1 MSRRV
6 VWAGVLIALAAAST
20 TAASAQV
27 GGKPV
32 IGGNPTP
39 GTTQPDPPNLSDRI
53 TLSGCLQRTPKGTN
67 APAADANTPSDTRFM
82 LSGAARL
89 EKVPAGTG
97 ESDLAK
103 KAGGGTYRLE
113 GLDSIFS
120 PFVGTKVEISGEVKA
135 GAPNQ
140 AGDTAMPTLIAEFVR
155 KINNRCST

>member
-1 MSRRV
+1 MRRRAV
-6 VWAGVLIALAAAST
+6 RAGVLVALALAS
-20 TAASAQV
+20 AIAVSAQV

-32 IGGNPTP
+32 TGGNPTP

-53 TLSGCLQRTPKGTN
+53 TLSGCLQRATKGPDAT
-67 APAADANTPSDTRFM
+67 AADVNTPSDSRFV
-82 LSGAARL
+82 LSGASRV

-135 GAPNQ
+135 RAATEAGGA
-140 AGDTAMPTLIAEFVR
+140 TTSTLVAEFVR
-155 KINNRCST
+155 RIANRC

>member
-1 MSRRV
+1 VR
-6 VWAGVLIALAAAST
+6 AGVLIALAAASPA
-20 TAASAQV
+20 AASAQV

-53 TLSGCLQRTPKGTN
+53 TLSGCLQRAPKGAN
-67 APAADANTPSDTRFM
+67 AVAADANTPSDSRFV
-82 LSGAARL
+82 LSGAARV

-103 KAGGGTYRLE
+103 KASGGSYRLE

-135 GAPNQ
+135 IAAGGA
-140 AGDTAMPTLIAEFVR
+140 TTPTLVAEFVR
-155 KINNRCST
+155 KINNRC

>member
-6 VWAGVLIALAAAST
+6 LRAVLIALAAAST

-53 TLSGCLQRTPKGTN
+53 TLSGCLQRAPKGAN
-67 APAADANTPSDTRFM
+67 AVAADANTPSDSRFV
-82 LSGAARL
+82 LSGAARV
-89 EKVPAGTG
+89 EKVIAGTG

-103 KAGGGTYRLE
+103 KAGGGSYRLE

-120 PFVGTKVEISGEVKA
+120 PFVGTKVQISGEVKA
-135 GAPNQ
+135 RAAGGA
-140 AGDTAMPTLIAEFVR
+140 TTPTIVAEFVR
-155 KINNRCST
+155 KIEAHC